1 MRAASVHDFA
11 TIVRGRRRDL
21 GLTQGALAARVG
33 VSRKWLSEFE
43 RGATAPDL
51 GLVVKTLDALGLE
64 ISIVDP
70 AARPAGP
77 PSPTV
82 VDLDAIVAAHRR
94 DG

>member
-21 GLTQGALAARVG
+21 GLTQAALAATVG

-43 RGATAPDL
+43 RGTTAPDL
-51 GLVVKTLDALGLE
+51 GLVVRTLDALGLE
-64 ISIVDP
+64 IHIVDP
-70 AARPAGP
+70 TIRSPAAPTPAI
-77 PSPTV
+77 
-82 VDLDAIVAAHRR
+82 DLDAIVAAHRR